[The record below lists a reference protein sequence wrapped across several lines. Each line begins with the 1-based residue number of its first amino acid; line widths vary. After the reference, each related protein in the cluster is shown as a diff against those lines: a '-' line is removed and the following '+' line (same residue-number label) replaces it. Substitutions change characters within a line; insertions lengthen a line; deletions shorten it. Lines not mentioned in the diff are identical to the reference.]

1 MTHDEV
7 MEAIKLNRTIGD
19 YISVAVADGWSKD
32 KVVTELY
39 DLFIRTEG
47 ANYWGK
53 ISNLY
58 DEYMS
63 QYKIGGEV
71 KPAPRSRGYKRK
83 KPDPRAK
90 AIEFEGKTY
99 LSISEAAKVIGR
111 TRGTIYQWIKSGQA
125 RYV

>member
-47 ANYWGK
+47 TNYWDK
-53 ISNLY
+53 IKFQTFMTS
-58 DEYMS
+58 
-63 QYKIGGEV
+63 
-71 KPAPRSRGYKRK
+71 
-83 KPDPRAK
+83 
-90 AIEFEGKTY
+90 T
-99 LSISEAAKVIGR
+99 
-111 TRGTIYQWIKSGQA
+111 
-125 RYV
+125 